1 MDYTL
6 HAGKR
11 AFCLRE
17 DEAQKEKGKYKPGD
31 SRDRERKLA
40 DGVLLNPL
48 KHPYIAS
55 TSSPTACKWRGM

>member
-11 AFCLRE
+11 ALCLRE
-17 DEAQKEKGKYKPGD
+17 DEAQKEEKGKYKPE
-31 SRDRERKLA
+31 RERNLA
-40 DGVLLNPL
+40 DGVLPNPL

-55 TSSPTACKWRGM
+55 TSSPSACKRQGM